1 MLVSPAFAFDAAH
14 VSERPSL
21 IPAPNGFVFFSW
33 RRYCVVVILEP
44 GAGLMQMHAWV
55 KRIEDML
62 GLGGEG
68 QSDSERKVLKHMTDR
83 TIVSRDMTKEKTEGE
98 PFGEWLADRVAEFGG
113 SWTFISIFVVVLV
126 AWALINTV
134 VLITGA
140 FDPYPFIFLNLL
152 LSMLAALQAPIIMM
166 AQNRQSAKDR
176 AAALHDYEVNLKA
189 ELEIMAL
196 HEKIDHLQSELLLRM
211 LEKQEELAK
220 VIMELK
226 NGSGK

>member
-1 MLVSPAFAFDAAH
+1 
-14 VSERPSL
+14 
-21 IPAPNGFVFFSW
+21 
-33 RRYCVVVILEP
+33 
-44 GAGLMQMHAWV
+44 MQMHAWV

-62 GLGGEG
+62 GLGGEE
-68 QSDSERKVLKHMTDR
+68 QSDSERRVLKHMSDR
-83 TIVSRDMTKEKTEGE
+83 TLVSRDMSKEHAEYET
-98 PFGEWLADRVAEFGG
+98 FGEWLADRVAEFGG

-126 AWALINTV
+126 AWAVINTV

-220 VIMELK
+220 IINDLK
-226 NGSGK
+226 NGHAK